1 MYSYPPKKTNDHFNI
16 VKQTNKY
23 LFDKTTPKPCW
34 KLTNDMTRCLFF
46 KPSLF
51 FLLHIPVM
59 ALDIKL
65 PTQSKTHS
73 SLGYNDLS
81 LLWPD

>member
-16 VKQTNKY
+16 LKQTNKY

-34 KLTNDMTRCLFF
+34 KWTHDMTRGLFF
-46 KPSLF
+46 KSVSL
-51 FLLHIPVM
+51 FLLHIQVK
-59 ALDIKL
+59 ALDIEL
-65 PTQSKTHS
+65 HTQSKTHS
-73 SLGYNDLS
+73 SVGCNDLS